1 MLPLGN
7 ACILDYTLYWL
18 ASQRVDEVLIC
29 CTCFYDEIAE
39 YIKKTN
45 WNVVHVYGFVQP
57 LLCRH
62 QNQGGRMQILHP
74 TIQLL
79 AMAECYSTGDVLRAI
94 DNMGIIESPSF
105 LVMNAGTV
113 TNIDLNAIWRDFDK
127 RYKESTYNV
136 MTSVFTHIPCESGK
150 KTEQD
155 LVMVLNEESRILAY
169 GQLLN
174 NEPFSILTSS
184 ALSNHRVAARHET
197 HG

>member
-1 MLPLGN
+1 M
-7 ACILDYTLYWL
+7 
-18 ASQRVDEVLIC
+18 
-29 CTCFYDEIAE
+29 
-39 YIKKTN
+39 
-45 WNVVHVYGFVQP
+45 
-57 LLCRH
+57 
-62 QNQGGRMQILHP
+62 
-74 TIQLL
+74 
-79 AMAECYSTGDVLRAI
+79 
-94 DNMGIIESPSF
+94 
-105 LVMNAGTV
+105 

>member
-1 MLPLGN
+1 
-7 ACILDYTLYWL
+7 
-18 ASQRVDEVLIC
+18 
-29 CTCFYDEIAE
+29 
-39 YIKKTN
+39 
-45 WNVVHVYGFVQP
+45 
-57 LLCRH
+57 
-62 QNQGGRMQILHP
+62 
-74 TIQLL
+74 
-79 AMAECYSTGDVLRAI
+79 
-94 DNMGIIESPSF
+94 
-105 LVMNAGTV
+105 MNAGTV

-197 HG
+197 QRGAGGHLRVREGGAGALQRQLRLPGRLARLPDQ

>member
-45 WNVVHVYGFVQP
+45 WNVVNVYGFVQP

-94 DNMGIIESPSF
+94 DNMGPRRS
-105 LVMNAGTV
+105 
-113 TNIDLNAIWRDFDK
+113 W
-127 RYKESTYNV
+127 
-136 MTSVFTHIPCESGK
+136 
-150 KTEQD
+150 
-155 LVMVLNEESRILAY
+155 
-169 GQLLN
+169 
-174 NEPFSILTSS
+174 
-184 ALSNHRVAARHET
+184 
-197 HG
+197 

>member
-18 ASQRVDEVLIC
+18 ASQRIDEVLIC

-45 WNVVHVYGFVQP
+45 WNIVNVYLFSERLVGR
-57 LLCRH
+57 L
-62 QNQGGRMQILHP
+62 QNQENRVQILHP

-79 AMAECYSTGDVLRAI
+79 AMTECYSIGDVLRAI
-94 DNMGIIESPSF
+94 DNMGMIESPSF

-113 TNIDLNAIWRDFDK
+113 TNIDLNAIWKDFDK

-155 LVMVLNEESRILAY
+155 LVMVLNEENRILAY

-184 ALSNHRVAARHET
+184 ALSNHRVAACRGVHR
-197 HG
+197 

>member
-1 MLPLGN
+1 MGN

-45 WNVVHVYGFVQP
+45 WNVVNVYGFVQP

-113 TNIDLNAIWRDFDK
+113 TNIDLNAIWRDF
-127 RYKESTYNV
+127 
-136 MTSVFTHIPCESGK
+136 
-150 KTEQD
+150 
-155 LVMVLNEESRILAY
+155 
-169 GQLLN
+169 
-174 NEPFSILTSS
+174 
-184 ALSNHRVAARHET
+184 HET